1 MKKYLLI
8 IVLSLFSF
16 YGFSNVGA
24 NCDSAYVITSLPFNL
39 SASTDTT
46 GNNYSTICGSS
57 YASQNDF
64 IFEYTPSSNQ
74 YLDITLSN
82 TNLYTGVFVTLGCP
96 DTGSCVNYNEAALG
110 NPLLHNLYLIAGN
123 TYYITISNDDPSGL
137 GLLPSTAFTID
148 INEVPP
154 FDAGITEITSPQSNC
169 FLSNS
174 ENVSCN
180 IVNYG
185 ADSLYNFDISYTLNS
200 NSPVTE
206 TIIDTILPGDTLN
219 YTFSTTADLSTS
231 GNYDFVIYTD
241 VLGDTINTNDTVFE
255 TIANTPVFTTFPY
268 DNDFETVPTWWT
280 PSGTNSSWELGT
292 PAATV
297 INSAASGIN
306 SWATN
311 LTGNHNTETSYLVS
325 PCFSFLTLNKPRIE
339 FDLWYE
345 TQQILTTLSFE
356 YSLDNGINWLP
367 LSAGSANQN
376 WSAAWSGS
384 SGGWI
389 HVSNTV
395 PSLANMPSVKFR
407 FVFNAL
413 QADNEGVAI
422 DNVYISNCNLG
433 DPIADFTYVVNGQ
446 HVDFTNTSTGATSYS
461 WNFGDLQTSTDTNP
475 SHDYINMSY
484 TYTVTLIAMNDCGS
498 DTVSYD
504 IIIVNTDK
512 NYIDNEIKI
521 FPNPANTYLQIETRN
536 LNIKTCEIYNIYGET
551 VINNSSLQQGAISKI
566 NVTNLQKGIYFIKL
580 QTDKGIIIKK
590 FVTE

>member
-24 NCDSAYVITSLPFNL
+24 NCDSAYTITGLPFNL

-46 GNNYSTICGSS
+46 GNNYSSICGSS

-64 IFEYTPSSNQ
+64 VFKYTPSANQ
-74 YLDITLSN
+74 YVDITLSN
-82 TNLYTGVFVTLGCP
+82 TNLYVGLFVTFGCP
-96 DTGSCVNYNEAALG
+96 DTGSCVDYNEASLG

-137 GLLPSTAFTID
+137 GLLPSTTFTID

-154 FDAGITEITSPQSNC
+154 FDAGITQMTSPVSNC
-169 FLSNS
+169 FLSNN
-174 ENVSCN
+174 EDVSCD
-180 IVNYG
+180 IVNFG
-185 ADSLYNFDISYTLNS
+185 ADSLYNFDISYVINNGT
-200 NSPVTE
+200 PVTE
-206 TIIDTILPGDTLN
+206 TITDTIMPGDTLN
-219 YTFSTTADLSTS
+219 YTFTATADLSTS

-241 VLGDTINTNDTVFE
+241 VLGDTINTNDTISE

-268 DNDFETVPTWWT
+268 DNDFETSPTWWT

-292 PAATV
+292 PAATI
-297 INSAASGIN
+297 INSAASGVN
-306 SWATN
+306 SWVTN
-311 LTGNHNTETSYLVS
+311 LTGNHNAETSYLVS
-325 PCFSFLTLNKPRIE
+325 PCFSFVTLNKPRIE

-376 WSAAWSGS
+376 WSTAWSGS

-413 QADNEGVAI
+413 QANNEGVAI
-422 DNVYISNCNLG
+422 DNIYISNCNLG
-433 DPIADFTYVVNGQ
+433 DPVADFTYVINGQ
-446 HVDFTNTSTGATSYS
+446 HVDFTNTSTGATSYL

-475 SHDYINMSY
+475 SHDYINMDF
-484 TYTVTLIAMNDCGS
+484 TYTVTLIAQNDCGS
-498 DTVSYD
+498 DTISYD
-504 IIIVNTDK
+504 IVIVNSSE
-512 NYIDNEIKI
+512 NYTADNINI
-521 FPNPANTYLQIETRN
+521 FPNPANDFIQITGLTNKINNFDIYDIYGRKVLN
-536 LNIKTCEIYNIYGET
+536 LN
-551 VINNSSLQQGAISKI
+551 NSKKSKI
-566 NVTNLQKGIYFIKL
+566 DISNFTKGVYFIKL
-580 QTDKGIIIKK
+580 KTDKNLIVKK
-590 FVTE
+590 FVKE